1 MSLLQPNRNLFG
13 KNPPKNRHQQETPMD
28 YHLTHARRKTL
39 TLTVR
44 PDGTVEVRA
53 PLKLSRTII
62 DGFLEEKAA

>member
-1 MSLLQPNRNLFG
+1 
-13 KNPPKNRHQQETPMD
+13 MD

-53 PLKLSRTII
+53 PLKLSRAAI
-62 DGFLEEKAA
+62 DGFLEEKAP

>member
-1 MSLLQPNRNLFG
+1 MEYRLIR
-13 KNPPKNRHQQETPMD
+13 
-28 YHLTHARRKTL
+28 ARRKTL

-62 DGFLEEKAA
+62 DGFLEEKAP